1 LEDQELVGL
10 LLDGEKNA
18 FSLFVKRTEGLVA
31 QIVFKMIPITEDRKD
46 LVQDIYLNAYR
57 NLKNFRFQSK
67 LSTWIGSIAYHACY
81 NYLKKK
87 RLLLLETS
95 QEDDTHTS
103 LLETM
108 SNRLLDHSSN
118 DTIAQIF
125 RKDLATAL
133 QMGIDQLS
141 PVYATLIALY
151 HYQELSYQEITEITG
166 LPEGTLKSYLF
177 RARKQLREH
186 VLINYKKEDL

>member
-125 RKDLATAL
+125 RKDLGTAL

>member
-1 LEDQELVGL
+1 MEDQELVGL

>member
-1 LEDQELVGL
+1 MEDHELVRL
-10 LLDGEKNA
+10 LLDGEKDA
-18 FSLFVKRTEGLVA
+18 FPLLVKRTEGLVA
-31 QIVFKMIPITEDRKD
+31 QIVFKMITVTEDRKD
-46 LVQDIYLNAYR
+46 LVQDIYFNAYR
-57 NLKNFRFQSK
+57 HVKNFRFQSK

-95 QEDDTHTS
+95 QEDGTHPS

-118 DTIAQIF
+118 DTIEQIF
-125 RKDLATAL
+125 KKDLGTAL
-133 QMGIDQLS
+133 QKGIDQLS
-141 PVYATLIALY
+141 PIYATLIALY
-151 HYQELSYQEITEITG
+151 HYQELSYQEIAEITG

-177 RARKQLREH
+177 RARKQLREL